1 MGRADGESCAMKLLE
16 LLGEQKRR
24 QRHSGTSRNTELG
37 LPALLSIAGVIAV
50 VILVAATGVD
60 GWISPRP
67 TTPEP
72 AVALA
77 TEQEA
82 DGTTLYLRRK
92 IDLLQAKLDN
102 LEILFRQVSAGNDDL
117 ARRLQEF
124 EDRMGPY
131 TASLGRPGQPGLPKP
146 GPGAKGDRAS
156 THFKR
161 ETPARPAAKVAGVR
175 KQQSTRP
182 TQTYFAIQLPSFRT
196 IPELRNAWRQIRRQA
211 ADTVS
216 DLEPRYYAV
225 QNGNAGI
232 VYRLLAGPIK
242 NAAEAAGRCAR
253 LQARNL
259 QCKTT
264 VFTGEPIFQQATN

>member
-50 VILVAATGVD
+50 VILVAASGVD
-60 GWISPRP
+60 GWISSRP
-67 TTPEP
+67 AKPEP
-72 AVALA
+72 AVAVV
-77 TEQEA
+77 TEPEA
-82 DGTTLYLRRK
+82 DVTALYLRRK

-102 LEILFRQVSAGNDDL
+102 MEILFQQVSAGNDDL
-117 ARRLQEF
+117 ARRLQEL
-124 EDRMGPY
+124 EDKLGPY
-131 TASLGRPGQPGLPKP
+131 TASLGKPGEPHLPK
-146 GPGAKGDRAS
+146 PGAKGDRAS
-156 THFKR
+156 THFKNDA
-161 ETPARPAAKVAGVR
+161 PARPAAEVAGVR
-175 KQQSTRP
+175 KQQTPRP
-182 TQTYFAIQLPSFRT
+182 TQTFFAIQLPSFRT

-211 ADTVS
+211 GDTVS

-242 NAAEAAGRCAR
+242 NAAEAARRCAR